1 MYILRLIRLRK
12 SIHMEIQ
19 KLTKFNV
26 KACCLTISFFV
37 IACLACRR
45 TPPSLDIPQL
55 VKVAEVG
62 RFGGKSS
69 VSYPGKVK
77 AAENVKL
84 SFRVAGPIKKIYVS
98 EGQQVK
104 KGQLLAELDP
114 RDYLLQY
121 NATRAEY
128 DQVKGEADRIIELYK
143 RGSVSINEYDK
154 AVAAKKRITAL
165 YQSQRNALNDTK
177 LKAPFD
183 GFIQHKYF
191 SAPEIIDQG
200 TPVVSM
206 INDDYFEVDVEIPT
220 QDYIRREDFT
230 SFEAVAD
237 VFPGTVIP
245 LELMDINQG
254 ANYNQ
259 LFNARFRLKRDTL
272 PGLAAGMSLTVTIG
286 FRPGS
291 ENMTVVPVSALFQQK
306 GKSYVWRYDGRDSI
320 IQRLPVRV
328 EQMMKDGTALVRSD
342 LREGQSVVS
351 AGVNELKERQ
361 KVRPLPP
368 VPASNVGGLLFIH
381 LFIKPLERINP

>member
-143 RGSVSINEYDK
+143 RGSVSINEY
-154 AVAAKKRITAL
+154 
-165 YQSQRNALNDTK
+165 
-177 LKAPFD
+177 
-183 GFIQHKYF
+183 
-191 SAPEIIDQG
+191 APEIIDQG

-286 FRPGS
+286 FRPGA